1 MSYKAI
7 LSEAEARMEKAMVHL
22 QETLRGI
29 RTSRASS
36 ALVENIRVDY
46 YGTLTPL
53 SQVAAISIPEARTIA
68 MKPFDATAVEGVMKA
83 LQKSNLGI
91 APETDGKVVR
101 LSLPPLSGEQ
111 RKKYA
116 AKAKE
121 MCEEGRISMRNV
133 RRDSNKQADSAKKD
147 GELTEDENHQLHDD
161 IQKMLKTYED
171 KVTRTKDSKEK
182 EILEV

>member
-1 MSYKAI
+1 MSYKDI
-7 LSEAEARMEKAMVHL
+7 LSEAETRMEKAMTHL

-29 RTSRASS
+29 RTSRASG

-53 SQVAAISIPEARTIA
+53 IQLAAISIPEARTIA
-68 MKPFDATAVEGVMKA
+68 MKPFDAAAVDGIMKA

-91 APETDGKVVR
+91 APDTDGKVVR

-111 RKKYA
+111 RQKYA

-133 RRDSNKQADSAKKD
+133 RRDVNKQADGAKKD
-147 GELTEDENHQLHDD
+147 GELTEDENRQLHDE
-161 IQKMLKTYED
+161 IQKMLKSYED